1 MFVIRFFCL
10 IVFLSLF
17 LFSCFNKYEPVHQD
31 AILESSLPKP
41 PSWIYHDSQE
51 SKTQFYFVRSMR
63 SEFNMPMLA
72 YNLVRRDLHVFFEK
86 EAEYILQPVLHN
98 ISKPRFNALVQEF
111 KIFLSKKLM
120 NEIRTNRTVYWEK
133 VSYQKNMDDEI
144 GYWYYVLLSLP
155 KQRLRILEKQFI
167 SQRLDFARKNRKKLI
182 IKELESSLT
191 IIQTLRDNDALRQSK
206 LPKDY
211 VFETPVD

>member
-1 MFVIRFFCL
+1 
-10 IVFLSLF
+10 
-17 LFSCFNKYEPVHQD
+17 
-31 AILESSLPKP
+31 
-41 PSWIYHDSQE
+41 
-51 SKTQFYFVRSMR
+51 
-63 SEFNMPMLA
+63 
-72 YNLVRRDLHVFFEK
+72 
-86 EAEYILQPVLHN
+86 
-98 ISKPRFNALVQEF
+98 
-111 KIFLSKKLM
+111 
-120 NEIRTNRTVYWEK
+120 
-133 VSYQKNMDDEI
+133 MDDEI

>member
-1 MFVIRFFCL
+1 MSVVRFFCL

-31 AILESSLPKP
+31 VILESSLSKP

-167 SQRLDFARKNRKKLI
+167 LQRLDFSRKNRKKLI